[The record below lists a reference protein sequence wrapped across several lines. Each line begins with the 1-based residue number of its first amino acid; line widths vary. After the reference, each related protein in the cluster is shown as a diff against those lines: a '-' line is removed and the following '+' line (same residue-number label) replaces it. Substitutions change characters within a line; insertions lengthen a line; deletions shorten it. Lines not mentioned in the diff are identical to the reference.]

1 MGSRNRILDPFGG
14 LLSPQRL
21 LNHHFG
27 ASAGRFLSGTK
38 LQRSGLFDRTRFDT
52 CFWSYPQSHLRQK
65 R

>member
-27 ASAGRFLSGTK
+27 AEALVMLLGETFGAVVEGWTANA
-38 LQRSGLFDRTRFDT
+38 
-52 CFWSYPQSHLRQK
+52 
-65 R
+65 